1 MRDFENIPQLICDNK
16 WDLSPKPILN
26 LFTSTGSQSGL
37 VIKINWKVLTATGA
51 TTYHSSKKNK
61 TKTNKQ
67 KLEMDQRPKHKS

>member
-51 TTYHSSKKNK
+51 TTYHSSKKKQNK
-61 TKTNKQ
+61 NKHTKT
-67 KLEMDQRPKHKS
+67 